1 MTQLKNSP
9 KKRYLMKI
17 YGIVQGVGFRPFV
30 YNTAVKYK
38 ILGWVNNSGGSVTID
53 LTGTVEDIKKFV
65 LEVVKNPPVLA
76 VINKVSC
83 ISLKYFDYD
92 NFIIKESLKETN
104 TIKFIPLDMGTC
116 EDCVKD
122 IRNKNGKRYRY
133 PFTNCTKCGPRYS
146 VIKELPYDRK
156 NTTMNVFKMCNSCKD
171 EYTNPS
177 YRRFHAETNC
187 CGVCGPSLKLMNNE
201 GELQSCEDAIEE
213 TINLIKAGKIVAVK
227 GLGGFHLVCS
237 GRNESAIGKLRCR
250 KKRPSKPL
258 AVMMKDINT
267 VRKFCMINKKEEQV
281 LMSNKKPIVL
291 LKKKPNIKLPKNIAP
306 EQKKL
311 GVMLPYTPIH
321 YLLFDELDVLIM
333 TSGNISGCPIE
344 YKNNSALK
352 KLKDTADYFLM
363 HNREICVP
371 IDDSVVKVF
380 NDKECIVRRGR
391 GYAPSSENINVTD
404 NVIALGA
411 QEKSSVSISK
421 NSYVYT
427 GQYLGDLQNLN
438 CYENY
443 KYVLKHLISLLD
455 VQPKVWVCDMHPFYI
470 SNEYFNKITK
480 IKVQHHHA
488 HMVSCMAEHNISEK
502 VIGVIYDGT
511 GYGLDDNIWGGEF
524 FIGTRAGFKRVGHFE
539 YVNIQG
545 MDAAIKEP
553 WRCALSYL
561 YFCGYNGK
569 AIKNIDKTEIDIALQ
584 ALKAS
589 LNCYKSSSLGRF
601 FDAIAALIGL
611 KNFITY
617 DAEAAI
623 ALENILDEN
632 VREAYKYEIRNE
644 NGVFLIGVKKII
656 LGVLHDMKLKMAK
669 ETISAKFH
677 NTISKLTCDL
687 VLKLSQIYGISKVV
701 LSGGVFENEY
711 LLKSIYDELKRQGL
725 EIFFNSRTPINDGGI
740 SFGQIAAAQ
749 AIMNKGDEKSV
760 SCSSGKNKSY

>member
-1 MTQLKNSP
+1 
-9 KKRYLMKI
+9 MKI

-30 YNTAVKYK
+30 YNTAVKYE

-53 LTGTVEDIKKFV
+53 LTGTAQDIKKFV
-65 LEVVKNPPVLA
+65 LEVVKNPPVPA

-83 ISLKYFDYD
+83 ISLKHLDYD
-92 NFIIKESLKETN
+92 EFKIKESLKETN
-104 TIKFIPLDMGTC
+104 TVKFIAPDMGTC

-122 IRNKNGKRYRY
+122 IRDKNGKWYRY

-156 NTTMNVFKMCNSCKD
+156 NTTMDIFKMCHSCVD
-171 EYTNPS
+171 EYTNS
-177 YRRFHAETNC
+177 SDRRFHAETNC
-187 CGVCGPSLKLMNNE
+187 CVECGPSLILMNND
-201 GELQSCEDAIEE
+201 GEIKKCEDAIDE
-213 TINLIKAGKIVAVK
+213 TIELIKAGKIVAVK
-227 GLGGFHLVCS
+227 GIGGFHLVCS
-237 GRNESAIGKLRCR
+237 GRNESAIEKLRCR

-267 VRKFCMINKKEEQV
+267 VREFCMVNEKEEQV
-281 LMSNKKPIVL
+281 LMSNKRPIVL
-291 LKKKPNIKLPKNIAP
+291 LKKKPDINLPENIAP
-306 EQKKL
+306 GQKKI

-344 YKNNSALK
+344 YKNSSALK
-352 KLKDTADYFLM
+352 KLKNTVDYFLM
-363 HNREICVP
+363 HNREICIP

-391 GYAPSSENINVTD
+391 GYAPSSENINVAD
-404 NVIALGA
+404 NIVALGP
-411 QEKSSVSISK
+411 QEKSSISISK

-427 GQYLGDLQNLN
+427 SQYLGNLQDLN

-455 VQPKVWVCDMHPFYI
+455 VEPKVWVCDMHPFYI
-470 SNEYFNKITK
+470 SNEYIKKITK

-511 GYGLDDNIWGGEF
+511 GYGLDGNVWGGEF
-524 FIGTRAGFKRVGHFE
+524 LIGTRASFKRVGHLE

-545 MDAAIKEP
+545 MDAAIREP

-561 YFCGYNGK
+561 YFCGYDGE
-569 AIKNIDKTEIDIALQ
+569 AIKNIDKTRIDIALQ

-601 FDAIAALIGL
+601 FDCIAALIGI

-623 ALENILDEN
+623 ALENIIDEN

-644 NGVFLIGVKKII
+644 NGIFLIGIKKII
-656 LGVLHDMKLKMAK
+656 FGILHDMNLKISK
-669 ETISAKFH
+669 GIISAKFH
-677 NTISKLTCDL
+677 NTISKFTCEL
-687 VLKLSQIYGISKVV
+687 VLKLSKMYGISKIV
-701 LSGGVFENEY
+701 LSGGVFENEH
-711 LLKSIYDELKRQGL
+711 LLKTIYDALEREGL
-725 EIFFNSRTPINDGGI
+725 EVFFNSRTPINDGGI
-740 SFGQIAAAQ
+740 SFGQIAAAE

-760 SCSSGKNKSY
+760 SCSSGRNKSY

>member
-1 MTQLKNSP
+1 
-9 KKRYLMKI
+9 MKI

-53 LTGTVEDIKKFV
+53 LTGTAQDIKKFV
-65 LEVVKNPPVLA
+65 LEVVKNSPVPA
-76 VINKVSC
+76 VINKVVC
-83 ISLKYFDYD
+83 TSLEYLEYSDFK
-92 NFIIKESLKETN
+92 IKESSRETN
-104 TIKFIPLDMGTC
+104 TIKFIPPDMGTC

-122 IRNKNGKRYRY
+122 IKNKNGNRYRY

-146 VIKELPYDRK
+146 IIKELPYDRK
-156 NTTMNVFKMCNSCKD
+156 NTTMDIFKMCHSCKH
-171 EYTNPS
+171 EYN
-177 YRRFHAETNC
+177 YALDRRFHAEGNC
-187 CGVCGPSLKLMNNE
+187 CGECGPSLMLMNND
-201 GELQSCEDAIEE
+201 GEIQKCEDEIDKTIE
-213 TINLIKAGKIVAVK
+213 LIKAGKIIAIK
-227 GLGGFHLVCS
+227 GIGGFHLVCS
-237 GRNESAIGKLRCR
+237 GRNESAIGKLRDR

-267 VRKFCMINKKEEQV
+267 VKEFCVVNQKEEQA
-281 LMSNKKPIVL
+281 LRSNKRPIVL
-291 LKKKPNIKLPKNIAP
+291 LKKKLNIKLPENIAP

-344 YKNNSALK
+344 YKNISALK
-352 KLKDTADYFLM
+352 KLKNVADYFLM
-363 HNREICVP
+363 HNREIYVP

-391 GYAPSSENINVTD
+391 GYAPFSENLNVTD
-404 NVIALGA
+404 NIVALGA
-411 QEKSSVSISK
+411 QEKSSISISK

-427 GQYLGDLQNLN
+427 SQYLGNLQDLN
-438 CYENY
+438 CYDNY
-443 KYVLKHLISLLD
+443 KYILKHLISLLD
-455 VQPKVWVCDMHPFYI
+455 VEPKVWVCDMHPFYI
-470 SNEYFNKITK
+470 SSEYMKEGRK

-511 GYGLDDNIWGGEF
+511 GFGLDGNIWGGEF
-524 FIGTRAGFKRVGHFE
+524 FVGARASFKRVGHFD

-545 MDAAIKEP
+545 MDASIKEP

-561 YFCGYNGK
+561 YFCEYNGEAIRNINK
-569 AIKNIDKTEIDIALQ
+569 ADIDIAFK

-601 FDAIAALIGL
+601 FDAISALMGI

-623 ALENILDEN
+623 ALENIIDEN
-632 VREAYKYEIRNE
+632 VMEAYKYEIKNE
-644 NGVFLIGVKKII
+644 DGVFIIGVKDIV
-656 LGVLHDMKLKMAK
+656 LGVLYDMKLKVAK
-669 ETISAKFH
+669 STISAKFH

-687 VLKLSQIYGISKVV
+687 VLKLSKIYGISKIV
-701 LSGGVFENEY
+701 LSGGVFENEH
-711 LLKSIYDELKRQGL
+711 LLKSIYDGLEREGL

-760 SCSSGKNKSY
+760 SCNSGKNKSY

>member
-1 MTQLKNSP
+1 
-9 KKRYLMKI
+9 MKI

-30 YNTAVKYK
+30 YNSAVKYK

-53 LTGTVEDIKKFV
+53 LTGTAQDIKKFV
-65 LEVVKNPPVLA
+65 LEVVKNPPVPA
-76 VINKVSC
+76 SINKVDC
-83 ISLKYFDYD
+83 ISLEYLEYSDFK
-92 NFIIKESLKETN
+92 IKESARETN
-104 TIKFIPLDMGTC
+104 TIKFIPPDMGTC
-116 EDCVKD
+116 EDCAKD
-122 IRNKNGKRYRY
+122 IKNKNGKRYRY

-156 NTTMNVFKMCNSCKD
+156 NTTMDVFKMCHSCID
-171 EYTNPS
+171 EYTYPLD
-177 YRRFHAETNC
+177 RRFHAETNC
-187 CGVCGPSLKLMNNE
+187 CGGCGPSLILMNNDGGIE
-201 GELQSCEDAIEE
+201 RCKDAIEE
-213 TINLIKAGKIVAVK
+213 TIEIIKAGKIVAVK
-227 GLGGFHLVCS
+227 GIGGFHLVCS
-237 GRNESAIGKLRCR
+237 GRNESAIEKLRYR

-267 VRKFCMINKKEEQV
+267 VREFCMVNEKEEQV
-281 LMSNKKPIVL
+281 LMSNKRPIVL
-291 LKKKPNIKLPKNIAP
+291 LKKKPNIKIPTNIAP

-344 YKNNSALK
+344 YKNSSALK
-352 KLKDTADYFLM
+352 KLKNTADYFLM

-391 GYAPSSENINVTD
+391 GYAPSPENLNVAD
-404 NVIALGA
+404 NIVALGS
-411 QEKSSVSISK
+411 QEKSSISISK

-427 GQYLGDLQNLN
+427 SQYLGNLQDLN

-455 VQPKVWVCDMHPFYI
+455 VEPKVWVCDMHPFYI
-470 SNEYFNKITK
+470 SNEYLEEVTK

-511 GYGLDDNIWGGEF
+511 GFGLDGSIWGGEF
-524 FIGTRAGFKRVGHFE
+524 FVGTRASFKRVGHFE
-539 YVNIQG
+539 YINIQG

-561 YFCGYNGK
+561 YFCGYNGEV
-569 AIKNIDKTEIDIALQ
+569 INNIDKTDIDIAIQ

-601 FDAIAALIGL
+601 FDAISALIGL

-623 ALENILDEN
+623 ALENIIDEN
-632 VREAYKYEIRNE
+632 VTGAYKYEIRNE
-644 NGVFLIGVKKII
+644 DGVFLIGVKKII
-656 LGVLHDMKLKMAK
+656 LGVLHDMNLKISK
-669 ETISAKFH
+669 GTISAKFH

-687 VLKLSQIYGISKVV
+687 VLKLSQIYGISKIV
-701 LSGGVFENEY
+701 LSGGVFENEH
-711 LLKSIYDELKRQGL
+711 LLRSIYDELKGKGL
-725 EIFFNSRTPINDGGI
+725 EVFFNSRTPINDGGI
-740 SFGQIAAAQ
+740 SFGQIAVAEE
-749 AIMNKGDEKSV
+749 II
-760 SCSSGKNKSY
+760 KNRVQSRE